1 MSSYHFLLALCV
13 DWQCLIV
20 DKSISKRSIVLSRLL
35 CAVDFWAH
43 IRVEY
48 VICDIDVCVVSLC
61 FVSFRILAF
70 NSRSSSI
77 YRYHNFD
84 WQMAE
89 NNSVTGSINFRP
101 THATFV
107 CSLWF
112 IKRLFLNYRMVNS
125 NERFN
130 FIQPIVLI
138 VYAICRE
145 ECSENVGTPT
155 HGLTCRMSRKLHR
168 YLRYAVA
175 LCVHQSNARSSSMCI
190 VRPDVRLW
198 TFHLGLLLH
207 SLLMA
212 RICCRNSNVTCFAN
226 FGLHFVCGR
235 TWKVTISTLHWRPL
249 TIRNG
254 LLCFFFII
262 FVRRKSLL
270 VPHREY
276 EWQQNSMLSRNGRPF
291 DHHASNS
298 GNTCY
303 CDARAA
309 FHYWKFSIWN
319 ASARMQKWT
328 SLPWKIV
335 VISSH
340 SLMMQVRWAQATQH
354 SVNPILVIW
363 KVKTLFI
370 PTATETFIIW
380 LLTWSI
386 RRMIIHNSS
395 TNAISLCQPQSHP
408 TTKHYYSQQKKNDVS
423 LSPPAFGVNS
433 FRYWGARH
441 TTNRIITKPQECREK

>member
-84 WQMAE
+84 WRMAE

-254 LLCFFFII
+254 LLCFFFYY
-262 FVRRKSLL
+262 FCEK
-270 VPHREY
+270 EKFA
-276 EWQQNSMLSRNGRPF
+276 RP
-291 DHHASNS
+291 
-298 GNTCY
+298 TQ
-303 CDARAA
+303 R
-309 FHYWKFSIWN
+309 I
-319 ASARMQKWT
+319 RM
-328 SLPWKIV
+328 
-335 VISSH
+335 
-340 SLMMQVRWAQATQH
+340 
-354 SVNPILVIW
+354 
-363 KVKTLFI
+363 
-370 PTATETFIIW
+370 
-380 LLTWSI
+380 
-386 RRMIIHNSS
+386 
-395 TNAISLCQPQSHP
+395 
-408 TTKHYYSQQKKNDVS
+408 TTKFN
-423 LSPPAFGVNS
+423 A
-433 FRYWGARH
+433 
-441 TTNRIITKPQECREK
+441 